1 MFPRIV
7 ITLKYILSIDK
18 IFKLAIMLICMA
30 ITEKGQ
36 NQQLADYIKKNLVK
50 GYTADA
56 LRYSLLKQGYS
67 RTSVEKAIEIANR
80 QLAESAPKMEEKPV
94 VKWEVIDDNDMKQ
107 KVAEQDGES
116 RGFFSRLWHN
126 MFG

>member
-1 MFPRIV
+1 
-7 ITLKYILSIDK
+7 
-18 IFKLAIMLICMA
+18 MA